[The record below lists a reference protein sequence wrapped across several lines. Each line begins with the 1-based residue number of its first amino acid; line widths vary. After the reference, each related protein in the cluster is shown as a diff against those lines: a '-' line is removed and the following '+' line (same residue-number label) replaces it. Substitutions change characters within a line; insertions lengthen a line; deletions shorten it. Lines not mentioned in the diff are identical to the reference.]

1 MYCSHP
7 LNSLQSGSNAM
18 LSRRSLCLQTANRLE
33 LVSRNV
39 TRPRIRKESSGP
51 GKILCCCSP
60 HQTNPPQAFDT
71 GSGDRVRL
79 PTQGESVVRGS
90 GAQETLLQELP
101 KPPADIDY
109 LAELIAVQQSGPK
122 DIGFFGTRNMGFL
135 HQNLIEVLSYAMVL
149 TNNRI
154 YTSGATGTNAAV
166 IRGAL
171 RAEKPDLLTVVLPQ
185 SLSKQ
190 PPESQELLSQVQHVI
205 EMPHND
211 HLSLAQSSR
220 LCNRDIVARVQ
231 QVICFA
237 FHDSNLLL
245 ETCNEAKETRKF
257 VTLFYLD

>member
-109 LAELIAVQQSGPK
+109 LAVSPHHLDQQIVCFHSGLHTTLDAFMPQELIAVQQSGPK

-149 TNNRI
+149 TVCNCVHCWQQAGMTRRLTPPGLLAEQPHLHIWSNRHKC
-154 YTSGATGTNAAV
+154 SSHQG
-166 IRGAL
+166 RS
-171 RAEKPDLLTVVLPQ
+171 Q
-185 SLSKQ
+185 S
-190 PPESQELLSQVQHVI
+190 
-205 EMPHND
+205 
-211 HLSLAQSSR
+211 
-220 LCNRDIVARVQ
+220 
-231 QVICFA
+231 
-237 FHDSNLLL
+237 
-245 ETCNEAKETRKF
+245 RKA
-257 VTLFYLD
+257 